1 MFARRCYMSRGNI
14 KKTSVSDE
22 LNKCRVYD
30 FDKNSFVVYPV
41 FDEKSNDT
49 LGTILLRL
57 MRSDG

>member
-1 MFARRCYMSRGNI
+1 MSRGNI
-14 KKTSVSDE
+14 KKTSVSNE